1 MTNTYV
7 LGNARWTKILARNRN
22 VAPGNANNFNGRGVP
37 SFIGAGDGAVPLGTK
52 NRIHIVNGAE
62 AFTLQKEMG
71 ATVQVMN
78 ARPPIA
84 SGKYIVKTSW
94 YRGAKGVDFE
104 KWARQCRKEAYIQS
118 ELSTQYARCGIFP
131 RVMFH
136 GFVRGAFHVVSECPP
151 NIRLVDIERIST
163 VSEAR
168 ATYNA
173 VAAAIYLMW
182 TSKVAPMRYAPHM
195 FALAGARSPHA
206 VVLDYNKIV
215 IFDEVVDKA
224 FRPYLQRLKAVEGS
238 CGRLK
243 TKPGTLESI
252 WFGLGSVTRRMMA
265 KHMMLYKS
273 YKEPGE
279 RTKYTSVMNF
289 LARLGET
296 MNDPPA
302 AGRRAVSRGGRG
314 RQALFGRGLRGIL
327 GGRRSR
333 SDPDKKSPPLKIR
346 KVATLPESE
355 GGWRPRKHSATWGV
369 TRTAESNHNSQ
380 NNARH
385 GNRTSQ
391 FRAPNAIYTSPKS
404 TPSNN
409 GNENGI
415 ASAPPAQSTP
425 MFPASSAPPNPFV
438 NNNKEANSA
447 TEAFNANYNLFTV
460 GNKWN
465 TWNQSRKNHVLK
477 KETKVLEK
485 YIELLKNTPEI
496 QAVLALKVKNNNGNA
511 NTQARSRSEAFDG
524 MMKNIMTNAL
534 KTGKYKNKTSG
545 LQHVDKMI
553 STDFLQN
560 WKLVDPSIQ
569 VSIITQYL
577 EQFKTKITYS
587 ELLKSREL
595 NELAARIHVDIVDL
609 PESFTNNT
617 EQQKAWMEM
626 LDNRI
631 QMYIATYLHT
641 MSYIATKIDH
651 LTFDEYI
658 KDSLMRDVEA
668 VRKSVKTFAHKNN
681 DRAMNYSLINTP
693 RQNKYI
699 FQRYLRNPRFNV
711 KRSTSS

>member
-22 VAPGNANNFNGRGVP
+22 VAPGNAINFNGRGVP

-131 RVMFH
+131 RVAIH

-163 VSEAR
+163 VAEAR

-206 VVLDYNKIV
+206 VVLDYNQIV

-224 FRPYLQRLKAVEGS
+224 FRPYLQRLKTVEGS

-252 WFGLGSVTRRMMA
+252 WFGLRSVTRRMMS
-265 KHMMLYKS
+265 KHISLYKS

-279 RTKYTSVMNF
+279 RTTYTSVMNF

-302 AGRRAVSRGGRG
+302 AGRPVSRGGRG
-314 RQALFGRGLRGIL
+314 RRTLFGRGLRLL
-327 GGRRSR
+327 GGRRGSR

-369 TRTAESNHNSQ
+369 TRTAESNHNNH

-404 TPSNN
+404 TPSNT

-438 NNNKEANSA
+438 NNKEEYNDP
-447 TEAFNANYNLFTV
+447 YNLRGV
-460 GNKWN
+460 KN
-465 TWNQSRKNHVLK
+465 TWSGLNQKRKNFIVESELNKSKDEIDRLKKIPEVSEMLRLKAQKVESMYNKSSPAAQSQSRDNEMTKIISNAVTKAFRGENSYVNNASRNARILMELHKEFKVTWPNIDKNVK
-477 KETKVLEK
+477 DGIVQK
-485 YIELLKNTPEI
+485 YITRFQNLDLYKQLIASNKLNTLVRTVYAHNTSRYNIGNRPGNAHKKYLDHRLRIYIADYLHKGCIFGVMDDNKVISYIDQQFKNDV
-496 QAVLALKVKNNNGNA
+496 QQVKNVAAFASSDATRAIKLGYRQALGFLERYVFGPSMQTGNGN
-511 NTQARSRSEAFDG
+511 
-524 MMKNIMTNAL
+524 TN
-534 KTGKYKNKTSG
+534 K
-545 LQHVDKMI
+545 
-553 STDFLQN
+553 
-560 WKLVDPSIQ
+560 
-569 VSIITQYL
+569 
-577 EQFKTKITYS
+577 
-587 ELLKSREL
+587 
-595 NELAARIHVDIVDL
+595 
-609 PESFTNNT
+609 
-617 EQQKAWMEM
+617 
-626 LDNRI
+626 
-631 QMYIATYLHT
+631 
-641 MSYIATKIDH
+641 
-651 LTFDEYI
+651 
-658 KDSLMRDVEA
+658 
-668 VRKSVKTFAHKNN
+668 
-681 DRAMNYSLINTP
+681 
-693 RQNKYI
+693 
-699 FQRYLRNPRFNV
+699 
-711 KRSTSS
+711 

>member
-37 SFIGAGDGAVPLGTK
+37 SFIGAGDGAVPLGSK

-206 VVLDYNKIV
+206 VVLDYNQIV

-252 WFGLGSVTRRMMA
+252 WFGLRSVTRRMMS
-265 KHMMLYKS
+265 KHISLYKS

-302 AGRRAVSRGGRG
+302 AGRRPVSRGGRG

-369 TRTAESNHNSQ
+369 TRTAESNHNSH

-391 FRAPNAIYTSPKS
+391 FRAPNAIYTPPKS

-415 ASAPPAQSTP
+415 VSAPPTQSTQ

-438 NNNKEANSA
+438 NNTNKEY
-447 TEAFNANYNLFTV
+447 NANYNLRRV
-460 GNKWN
+460 KDEWRGWN
-465 TWNQSRKNHVLK
+465 ATRKEFVLK
-477 KETKVLEK
+477 SEMNKFDLPWLERMK
-485 YIELLKNTPEI
+485 SAPEIIMILKKQAMKHIGKNTYNRTAP
-496 QAVLALKVKNNNGNA
+496 
-511 NTQARSRSEAFDG
+511 NTQARIINDTFDEIL
-524 MMKNIMTNAL
+524 KSHVTNAL
-534 KTGKYKNKTSG
+534 RSGKYVNNASRVAHSNTIFKDILKESWKEFSMEERM
-545 LQHVDKMI
+545 QII
-553 STDFLQN
+553 S
-560 WKLVDPSIQ
+560 
-569 VSIITQYL
+569 
-577 EQFKTKITYS
+577 
-587 ELLKSREL
+587 
-595 NELAARIHVDIVDL
+595 
-609 PESFTNNT
+609 
-617 EQQKAWMEM
+617 
-626 LDNRI
+626 
-631 QMYIATYLHT
+631 
-641 MSYIATKIDH
+641 
-651 LTFDEYI
+651 EYI
-658 KDSLMRDVEA
+658 KKIKMKNTLVRYLEWKETPGIDRLKSGIFRFEQIPENQRTISAAAATKKFTDGRLIIYIASALSQGMVLWASDDQLFAYIKEQLVRDIKMIQS
-668 VRKSVKTFAHKNN
+668 KSVSYFAKYNTK
-681 DRAMNYSLINTP
+681 RAVNHMIQEPGGFFSASSVYMAP
-693 RQNKYI
+693 
-699 FQRYLRNPRFNV
+699 P
-711 KRSTSS
+711 STSA